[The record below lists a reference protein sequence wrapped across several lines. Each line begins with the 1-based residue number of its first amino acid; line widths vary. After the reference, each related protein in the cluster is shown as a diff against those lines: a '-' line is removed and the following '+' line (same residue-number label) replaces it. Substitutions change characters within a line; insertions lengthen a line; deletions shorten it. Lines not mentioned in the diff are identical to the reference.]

1 MPLEISIKE
10 TREKVFLVTPVGEL
24 NTATYE
30 MLEKEINPILSSATA
45 IVLEL
50 KDLTYISSMGL
61 RTLFRAKKIIEEKG
75 GSFMLVNP
83 QPQVKL
89 VFETVKILSDN
100 LLASLEEADELLDSF
115 LDKVQKGKIKPYKPR
130 IQD

>member
-1 MPLEISIKE
+1 MSLEIAIKE
-10 TREKVFLVTPVGEL
+10 TREGVFLITPSGEL
-24 NTATYE
+24 NTTTYE
-30 MLEKEINPILSSATA
+30 KLEKEINPMLTSAAA
-45 IVLEL
+45 IVFEL

-61 RTLFRAKKIIEEKG
+61 RALFRAKKTMEEKG

-115 LDKVQKGKIKPYKPR
+115 LDKVQKGKIKPYKP
-130 IQD
+130 QL

>member
-1 MPLEISIKE
+1 
-10 TREKVFLVTPVGEL
+10 
-24 NTATYE
+24 
-30 MLEKEINPILSSATA
+30 
-45 IVLEL
+45 
-50 KDLTYISSMGL
+50 
-61 RTLFRAKKIIEEKG
+61 
-75 GSFMLVNP
+75 MLVNP

-130 IQD
+130 AQD

>member
-1 MPLEISIKE
+1 MSLEISIKE
-10 TREKVFLVTPVGEL
+10 TREGVFLIVPAGEL

-30 MLEKEINPILSSATA
+30 KLESEINPMLSSATA
-45 IVLEL
+45 IIFDL

-61 RTLFRAKKIIEEKG
+61 RTLFRAKKIMEEKG
-75 GSFMLVNP
+75 SSFMLVNP

-115 LDKVQKGKIKPYKPR
+115 LDKVQKGKIKPYKPQ
-130 IQD
+130 I

>member
-1 MPLEISIKE
+1 MSLEISVKE
-10 TREKVFLVTPVGEL
+10 TKEGVFLIAPAGEL
-24 NTATYE
+24 STNTYE
-30 MLEKEINPILSSATA
+30 KLEKEINPVLASAKA
-45 IVLEL
+45 VIFEL
-50 KDLTYISSMGL
+50 KDLSYISSMGL
-61 RTLFRAKKIIEEKG
+61 RTLFRVKKAMEEKG

-115 LDKVQKGKIKPYKPR
+115 LDKVQKGKIKPYKP
-130 IQD
+130 QE